1 MCEALGG
8 RSSESQ
14 GCRYFALAHSTSIHS
29 PGSPLSLRLW
39 LSEEPEAGRGKYCLV
54 ETSCNDN
61 HTTCSVQFSLV
72 AQSCLTFCDP
82 IDCSTPGLPVHYLPE
97 LAQTHVHGVG
107 EADPTISSSVV
118 PFSCLQ
124 SFPASGS
131 FPMSQLFT
139 SGSQGTGVSASA
151 SVLPMDIFRTDLL

>member
-61 HTTCSVQFSLV
+61 HTTCSLQFSLV

-82 IDCSTPGLPVHYLPE
+82 IDCSTPGLPVHHQLSE
-97 LAQTHVHGVG
+97 FTQARVH
-107 EADPTISSSVV
+107 
-118 PFSCLQ
+118 
-124 SFPASGS
+124 
-131 FPMSQLFT
+131 
-139 SGSQGTGVSASA
+139 
-151 SVLPMDIFRTDLL
+151 